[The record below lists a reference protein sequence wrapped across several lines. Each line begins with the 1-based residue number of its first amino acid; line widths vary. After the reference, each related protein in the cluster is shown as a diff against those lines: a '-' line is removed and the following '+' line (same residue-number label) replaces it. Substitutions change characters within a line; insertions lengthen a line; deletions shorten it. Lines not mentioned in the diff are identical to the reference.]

1 MFIIPLIRFW
11 YQTTDIE
18 LILYFFLCSVIMH
31 AYVGSSSFTQVDLGL
46 WFLCLLA
53 LHAHDII
60 DKQCKLNVN
69 WHCRQQSV
77 GMGDNDQCRLTLLKY
92 KFEKKKDYI

>member
-1 MFIIPLIRFW
+1 
-11 YQTTDIE
+11 
-18 LILYFFLCSVIMH
+18 MH
-31 AYVGSSSFTQVDLGL
+31 AYVGSSSFIQVDLEL
-46 WFLCLLA
+46 WFHCLLA

-77 GMGDNDQCRLTLLKY
+77 GMGHSDQYRLTLLKY
-92 KFEKKKDYI
+92 KFEKKIDSI